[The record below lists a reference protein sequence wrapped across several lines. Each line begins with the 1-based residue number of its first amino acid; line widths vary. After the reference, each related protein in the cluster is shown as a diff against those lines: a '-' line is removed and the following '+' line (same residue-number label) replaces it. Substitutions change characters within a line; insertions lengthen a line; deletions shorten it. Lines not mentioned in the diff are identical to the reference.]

1 MMEIVILDGQNAKQ
15 AQIDVFQLQDIAM
28 QTMTATA
35 GNIAKAQTTVAEFQL
50 ECAELMQI
58 VNHTKFAQ
66 ITSVKQKSD
75 TVMKMQTAQEEK
87 FATSLPTDA
96 NKPISF
102 YFSKF
107 LIILIKCY

>member
-1 MMEIVILDGQNAKQ
+1 
-15 AQIDVFQLQDIAM
+15 
-28 QTMTATA
+28 MTATA

-58 VNHTKFAQ
+58 VNHSKSAQ
-66 ITSVKQKSD
+66 TTSVKRKSD
-75 TVMKMQTAQEEK
+75 TVMKMQTAQEAK
-87 FATSLPTDA
+87 FAISLSIDA

-107 LIILIKCY
+107 LIFLIKCY